1 MEIHRLKPM
10 KEGYSPE
17 LFNRLYK
24 ETEKLRNSLVHNIDH
39 RRFGV
44 SKDIIKSWFD
54 DKFIFVFNKH
64 FEGNTEGDLKGLII
78 NSLQNFKYRVLRG
91 AYTKQSEFYTSAIEL
106 EGESKLINYLP
117 DSSDIDNEGIFMGL
131 VTEFFKKE
139 LSDDA
144 FMLFNLQ
151 MHPPLY
157 ILNRIPK
164 SNSPIPLNLI
174 LEFFDLDDIHKN
186 IKYIRRLKQEIQLAT
201 KKARE
206 EFNPTPALV

>member
-1 MEIHRLKPM
+1 MEIHRLTPM
-10 KEGYSPE
+10 KEGYSEE

-24 ETEKLRNSLVHNIDH
+24 ETEKLRNSLVYGIDH

-44 SKDIIKSWFD
+44 SKDIVQSWFD

-64 FEGNTEGDLKGLII
+64 FQDHDPDRLKGDII
-78 NSLQNFKYRVLRG
+78 SSLQKFKFRVLRG
-91 AYTKQSEFYTSAIEL
+91 AYTKQAEFYTNSIEL
-106 EGESKLINYLP
+106 EGESNLINYIP
-117 DSSDIDNEGIFMGL
+117 DSSDITNENIFMGL
-131 VTEFFKKE
+131 VTEFFKKT

-144 FMLFNLQ
+144 YLLFELTLN
-151 MHPPLY
+151 PPPF

-164 SNSPIPLNLI
+164 SNSQIPLNLI

-186 IKYIRRLKQEIQLAT
+186 IKYIRKLKQEIQLAT

-206 EFNPTPALV
+206 ELNPSLA